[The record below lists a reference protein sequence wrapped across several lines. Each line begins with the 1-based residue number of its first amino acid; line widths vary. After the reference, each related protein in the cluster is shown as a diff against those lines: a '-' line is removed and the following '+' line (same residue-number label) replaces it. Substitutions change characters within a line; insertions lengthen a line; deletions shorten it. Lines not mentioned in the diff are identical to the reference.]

1 MIKYEWQRKTI
12 RALAVLALCLTVAC
26 GGLLS
31 SIRAGWA
38 GTKPFVQT
46 LVAQNVITQDK
57 ANLVIKDVD
66 DVLEYGSTAK
76 RCVDDIDGGLND
88 REKKF
93 AKGRCYFTFAQNFR
107 TVLARHNI
115 GGNEQLDRI
124 ALIGEGFI
132 TALEEY
138 FRSVSG
144 ASRSIGDGGDPD
156 KVLERKLEQRR
167 KELKAITG

>member
-1 MIKYEWQRKTI
+1 MNKLT
-12 RALAVLALCLTVAC
+12 RAVTAFCLCVVLSGCD

-31 SIRAGWA
+31 GIRSGWA
-38 GTKPFVQT
+38 GTKPFVQN
-46 LVAQNVITQDK
+46 LAAQNVISQSK
-57 ANLVIKDVD
+57 ATVIINDVD
-66 DVLEYGSTAK
+66 DILRFGDDAK
-76 RCVDDIDGGLND
+76 RCVDAITISGN
-88 REKKF
+88 EKKI
-93 AKGRCYFTFAQNFR
+93 AKGRCYLAFAQSFR

-124 ALIGEGFI
+124 ALIGEGFV

-144 ASRSIGDGGDPD
+144 ASRSMGDGGDPD
-156 KVLERKLEQRR
+156 KVLEQKLEQRR